1 MVGVGTISFPV
12 VPTLILLIR
21 HALTDTAGKKLTGWQ
36 PGIHLND
43 RGREQADRLAER
55 LRPVR
60 IGAIYSSSLERC
72 LETAEPLARDRGLDV
87 DPLESLRDVD
97 YGTWSGRTLGP
108 LRRTKLWSSLVAS
121 PANTRFPGGETLRET
136 QGRMLVEVASIVD
149 RLPRGAVAVVSHAD
163 PIKLVL
169 AHHLGVHVD
178 LFTRIVVHPASVSA
192 LLLGAGAPVALKV
205 NDTGDLSDLAL
216 PRRKPRR

>member
-72 LETAEPLARDRGLDV
+72 VETAEPVARDTGLDV
-87 DPLESLRDVD
+87 RALESLREVN
-97 YGTWSGRTLGP
+97 YGSWSGRTLGP
-108 LRRTKLWSSLVAS
+108 LRKTKLWSSLVAS
-121 PANTRFPGGETLRET
+121 PSSTRFPGGETLRET
-136 QGRMLVEVASIVD
+136 QARMLEEIAAIAERHPNAV
-149 RLPRGAVAVVSHAD
+149 VAVVSHAD

-178 LFTRIVVHPASVSA
+178 LFNRIAVAPASVSA
-192 LLLGAGAPVALKV
+192 LLVGAGAPVVVKL
-205 NDTGDLSDLAL
+205 NDTGDLADLAL
-216 PRRKPRR
+216 PSRKPRR